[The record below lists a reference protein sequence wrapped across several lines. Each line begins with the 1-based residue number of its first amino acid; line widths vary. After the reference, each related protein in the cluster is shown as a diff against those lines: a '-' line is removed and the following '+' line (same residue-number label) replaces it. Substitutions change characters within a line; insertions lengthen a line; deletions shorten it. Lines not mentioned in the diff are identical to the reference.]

1 MDVLKL
7 KNGSEEAAP
16 LVKVT
21 MMSVEHLM
29 ESHPIALMELVS
41 LCRDRDHELFGNTAV
56 ELRSF
61 ALVDLDGSIHRSIR
75 NIVLSAVEGEGL
87 EMRLIS
93 PLAEDKVSDFK

>member
-1 MDVLKL
+1 MDMLKL
-7 KNGSEEAAP
+7 KNGSEEFPA

-21 MMSVEHLM
+21 WMSMMDLL
-29 ESHPIALMELVS
+29 ESHPIALVELVS

-56 ELRSF
+56 ELQGL
-61 ALVDLDGSIHRSIR
+61 ALVDPGGSVHRSIR

-93 PLAEDKVSDFK
+93 PLEVAPCKP